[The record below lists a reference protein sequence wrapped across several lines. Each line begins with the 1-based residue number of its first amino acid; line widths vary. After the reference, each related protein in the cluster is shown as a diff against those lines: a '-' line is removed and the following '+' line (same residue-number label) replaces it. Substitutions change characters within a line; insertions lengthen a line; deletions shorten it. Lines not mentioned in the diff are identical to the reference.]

1 MDILDKIM
9 KKLNKKEQAI
19 IVGLFEELRDIKDEN
34 DELIHMFLTE
44 RFPQAKIKVCRKY
57 KGKNPIIDKEE
68 CCPLCSAPIADVG
81 LSTQAIIS
89 GMTEIV

>member
-19 IVGLFEELRDIKDEN
+19 IVELFSELRDIKDEN
-34 DELIHMFLTE
+34 DELIDMFLTE

-57 KGKNPIIDKEE
+57 KGKNPILDKEE
-68 CCPLCSAPIADVG
+68 CCPLCSAPTADAG
-81 LSTQAIIS
+81 LSTQAIIH

>member
-19 IVGLFEELRDIKDEN
+19 IVELFSELRDIKDEN
-34 DELIHMFLTE
+34 DELIDMFLTE
-44 RFPQAKIKVCRKY
+44 RFPQSKIKVCRKY

-68 CCPLCSAPIADVG
+68 CCPLCNAPIADAG

>member
-1 MDILDKIM
+1 MDKIM

-19 IVGLFEELRDIKDEN
+19 IVGLFNELRDIKDEN
-34 DELIHMFLTE
+34 DELIDMFLTE

-57 KGKNPIIDKEE
+57 KGKNPILDKEE
-68 CCPLCSAPIADVG
+68 CCHLCSAPIADVG

>member
-9 KKLNKKEQAI
+9 KKLNKKEQVI
-19 IVGLFEELRDIKDEN
+19 IVELFKELRDIKDEN
-34 DELIHMFLTE
+34 DELIDMFMTE

-57 KGKNPIIDKEE
+57 KNKNTILDKEE

-81 LSTQAIIS
+81 SSTQAIIY

>member
-19 IVGLFEELRDIKDEN
+19 IVELFNEMRDIKDEN
-34 DELIHMFLTE
+34 DELIDMFLTE

-57 KGKNPIIDKEE
+57 KGKNPILDKEE
-68 CCPLCSAPIADVG
+68 CCPLCNAPIADVG
-81 LSTQAIIS
+81 SSTQAIIS

>member
-1 MDILDKIM
+1 MDIMDKIM

-19 IVGLFEELRDIKDEN
+19 IVGLFNELRDIKDEN
-34 DELIHMFLTE
+34 DELIDMFLTE

>member
-19 IVGLFEELRDIKDEN
+19 IVGLFEELWDIKDEN
-34 DELIHMFLTE
+34 DELIDMFLTE
-44 RFPQAKIKVCRKY
+44 RFPRAKIKACRKY
-57 KGKNPIIDKEE
+57 KGKNPILDKVE
-68 CCPLCSAPIADVG
+68 CCPLCNAPTADAG